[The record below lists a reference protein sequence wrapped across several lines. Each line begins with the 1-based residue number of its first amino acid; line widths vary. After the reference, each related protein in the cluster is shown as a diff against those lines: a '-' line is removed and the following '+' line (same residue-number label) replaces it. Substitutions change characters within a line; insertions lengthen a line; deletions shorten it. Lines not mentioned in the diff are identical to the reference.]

1 VFKNSSFED
10 EIYKSMEKQ
19 LVSNQVEETH
29 GFNKLAKAADY
40 LNSAAEIFEQV
51 GMRKEASEITEV
63 LHSLAADQLASR
75 AFSVSELL
83 GKIDILGVNEEDLHN
98 ILESSTP
105 AQLFDVAKKVA
116 SVVQGKSSLSEELHK
131 SLKEHDLSDPEVRS
145 KFIHKIMSALKIA
158 KLFV

>member
-1 VFKNSSFED
+1 MFKTGGFGD
-10 EIYKSMEKQ
+10 EIYQSMEKQ
-19 LVSNQVEETH
+19 LVSNQLEDKH
-29 GFNKLAKAADY
+29 GFNKLSKAADY

-75 AFSVSELL
+75 AFSVSDLL

-105 AQLFDVAKKVA
+105 AQLFNIAKKVS
-116 SVVQGKSSLSEELHK
+116 SVMKGKSSLSEEVLK
-131 SLKEHDLSDPEVRS
+131 SFKEADLSDPKVRE
-145 KFIHKIMSALKIA
+145 KFVSKIMSALKIA